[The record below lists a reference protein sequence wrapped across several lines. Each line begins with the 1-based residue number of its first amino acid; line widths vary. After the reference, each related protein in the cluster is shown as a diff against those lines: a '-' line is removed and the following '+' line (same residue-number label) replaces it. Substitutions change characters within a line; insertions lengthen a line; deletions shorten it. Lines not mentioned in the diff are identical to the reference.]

1 MRPRR
6 AVPKI
11 PPKSSVPPRL
21 PLHKSHTLLTHPEST
36 LLQML
41 IPLHFNSLR
50 INTYKK
56 PGGGCP
62 SLDPKVW
69 QLVTPSV
76 LGIPS
81 APAKILLFP
90 PFALHSSLAAT
101 LGESLQQY
109 HSMGLARSLFSY
121 SYALFCHRQNTKSL
135 IFRRFRTLCQK
146 HPGWGQ
152 VVQRSL
158 VLFTTH
164 YSLLTVLPQNFYPPA
179 SDLRH
184 NPAAR
189 GQHPQI
195 NPRTGRN
202 Q

>member
-1 MRPRR
+1 MRLRR

-21 PLHKSHTLLTHPEST
+21 PLYKSRPLLTHPEST
-36 LLQML
+36 LLQVL

-62 SLDPKVW
+62 SLGPKVW

-81 APAKILLFP
+81 APARILLSP
-90 PFALHSSLAAT
+90 LFALHSSLDTT
-101 LGESLQQY
+101 LGKSLQQY
-109 HSMGLARSLFSY
+109 HSMGLARPLFSY
-121 SYALFCHRQNTKSL
+121 SYALFCHAQNTKPL
-135 IFRRFRTLCQK
+135 IFKRFRTLCQK

-158 VLFTTH
+158 ALFTTH
-164 YSLLTVLPQNFYPPA
+164 YSLLTVFPQNFYPPA
-179 SDLRH
+179 RKLRH
-184 NPAAR
+184 NPAAQ
-189 GQHPQI
+189 GQHPQP
-195 NPRTGRN
+195 NPQTGRN